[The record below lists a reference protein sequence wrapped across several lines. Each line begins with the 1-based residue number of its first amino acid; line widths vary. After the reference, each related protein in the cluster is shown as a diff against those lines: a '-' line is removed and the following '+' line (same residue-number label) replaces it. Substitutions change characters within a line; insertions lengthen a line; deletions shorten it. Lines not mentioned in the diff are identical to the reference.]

1 MKMRYALAFLLLLT
15 FSACKQ
21 DFDITAD
28 YKELPIVYGL
38 LSDQET
44 THYIRIQKGYLIDGN
59 AYTAASNADSIYY
72 PDVLSVEITRLN
84 NNGNVEAVYPLT
96 RVDGNLIGLPKDPG
110 VFNNSENILY
120 TFNANL
126 NIDKRYRLDVTNTT
140 NGYKFSSREIAMV
153 KDFTIITPFNGQY
166 INLHTVSPPKAVF
179 YTAQNG
185 GVYDLK
191 IRFPYK
197 EYDAT
202 SNALLKDTFAD
213 IFVFKSKFID
223 DILGGTQVI
232 EDING
237 SLILNSLH
245 NSLSKGDQNIYR
257 VFNLQKGMTFYY
269 AAGGEDVSRYMAA
282 QLAQGSGLASNEAVP
297 PYTNMVNAYGV
308 FSSRHFQQIDSV
320 LLNADGLD
328 SLACSPLA
336 AGLRFKGSFGQICN

>member
-1 MKMRYALAFLLLLT
+1 MKLSYVFALLLLVG

-28 YKELPIVYGL
+28 YKEIPVVYGL
-38 LSDQET
+38 LNDQEN

-59 AYTAASNADSIYY
+59 AYNAAGNPDSIYY
-72 PDVLSVEITRLN
+72 PDVLSVEISRLN

-110 VFNNSENILY
+110 TFSNAENILY
-120 TFNANL
+120 TFNGSL
-126 NIDKRYRLDVTNTT
+126 NPDKTYRLDVTNTS
-140 NGYKFSSREIAMV
+140 NGNKFSAVTTMV
-153 KDFTIITPFNGQY
+153 KDFTVVTPFSGQY
-166 INLHTVSPPKAVF
+166 LNLHTVNPPKAVF

-197 EYDAT
+197 EYRT
-202 SNALLKDTFAD
+202 SDNALLKDTFAD
-213 IFVFKSKFID
+213 IFVFKSKFVD
-223 DILGGTQVI
+223 DILGGNQVV

-237 SLILNSLH
+237 SLILNTLH
-245 NSLSKGDQNIYR
+245 NVLTRDDQNIYR
-257 VFNLQKGMTFYY
+257 VFNLNKGMTFYY
-269 AAGGEDVSRYMAA
+269 AAGGTDVSKYMAA

-297 PYTNMVNAYGV
+297 PYTNVTGGYGI

-328 SLACSPLA
+328 TLACSPLA